1 MICIYNIYVYVDI
14 CYVYVYMY
22 VYMYVSVYIWKIYV
36 NQNLID
42 IFLLFV
48 VNAEVDTNFCFK
60 LLFYKFIFI
69 FFWLRIESSQ

>member
-1 MICIYNIYVYVDI
+1 MICIYVI
-14 CYVYVYMY
+14 YVYVYMSMFICLCI
-22 VYMYVSVYIWKIYV
+22 YMKNIF

-60 LLFYKFIFI
+60 LLFYKLIFI
-69 FFWLRIESSQ
+69 FFWLKIESSQQKYYPS